1 MGRRGP
7 KPQPAS
13 VKQAK
18 GNPGHRPIG
27 ADPDASATPGQAETY
42 EKATAVAVEA
52 PVWLKAEGRKVWDR
66 LAPRL
71 VAMKLLSPIDA
82 EAFGR
87 YCRSFA
93 RWEKMQRVLD
103 EEGETYESESQHG
116 KLKRAHPAFLISDR
130 LERQLLATEDRFGLN
145 PAERQRLYAARAA
158 QPALPGDL
166 FGGLPVGHPPAGDK
180 RPRGEQ
186 RPSVSPDRSG
196 PSSPVGFLN

>member
-7 KPQPAS
+7 KSQPAA
-13 VKQAK
+13 VKRAK

-27 ADPDASATPGQAETY
+27 ADPQPAAAQGDASA
-42 EKATAVAVEA
+42 EKTAVVAVEA
-52 PVWLKAEGRKVWDR
+52 PAWLKKEGLKIWER

-71 VAMKLLSPIDA
+71 VSMKLLSPIDA

-93 RWEKMQRVLD
+93 RWEKMQRILD

-130 LERQLLATEDRFGLN
+130 LERQLLSTEDRFGLN

-158 QPALPGDL
+158 QPGFPGDL
-166 FGGLPVGHPPAGDK
+166 FGNHSAQRDK
-180 RPRGEQ
+180 RHHGEQ
-186 RPSVSPDRSG
+186 
-196 PSSPVGFLN
+196 

>member
-7 KPQPAS
+7 KPQPAA

-18 GNPGHRPIG
+18 GNPGHRPVG
-27 ADPDASATPGQAETY
+27 ADPVAAAEADAP
-42 EKATAVAVEA
+42 EKAIAVVAE
-52 PVWLKAEGRKVWDR
+52 PPLWLKGKGLKIWDR

-71 VAMKLLSPIDA
+71 AAMKLLSPIDA

-158 QPALPGDL
+158 QPAFPGDL
-166 FGGLPVGHPPAGDK
+166 FGGSPAGQPPAGDK
-180 RPRGEQ
+180 RPRTEQ
-186 RPSVSPDRSG
+186 RPSPAPGSRGG

>member
-7 KPQPAS
+7 KPQPAT

-27 ADPDASATPGQAETY
+27 ADPAATAAPTETEMP
-42 EKATAVAVEA
+42 EKTSAVAVDA
-52 PVWLKAEGRKVWDR
+52 PVWLKAEGLKVWDR

-71 VAMKLLSPIDA
+71 AAMKLLAPIDA

-103 EEGETYESESQHG
+103 EEGETYESESAHG

-130 LERQLLATEDRFGLN
+130 IERQL
-145 PAERQRLYAARAA
+145 
-158 QPALPGDL
+158 
-166 FGGLPVGHPPAGDK
+166 
-180 RPRGEQ
+180 
-186 RPSVSPDRSG
+186 
-196 PSSPVGFLN
+196 